1 MKKLISII
9 LIALLINTPVAE
21 AQITHKP
28 LYKSKSHS
36 YSNKGWKVQ
45 HHKK

>member
-1 MKKLISII
+1 MKKLISIV
-9 LIALLINTPVAE
+9 LIALLIDTPVAN

-28 LYKSKSHS
+28 LYPKKSHS
-36 YSNKGWKVQ
+36 YANKGWKSQ